1 MAGAE
6 MQLAETVERQAEA
19 DVIEAEMAQVCG
31 VLNASTG
38 RLVALVARA
47 LDSGAYQQ
55 AGIHSPEQWVSW
67 KCGVSAGR
75 ARRLVAM
82 ARRLGELPTTRESLE
97 AGALSEDQVAVM
109 CRHGPAAADAE
120 VA

>member
-1 MAGAE
+1 MIGAE

-38 RLVALVARA
+38 RLVALVAQA

-55 AGIHSPEQWVSW
+55 AGIHSPEQWVGW
-67 KCGVSAGR
+67 KCGVSRGR

-82 ARRLGELPTTRESLE
+82 ARRLGELPATKR
-97 AGALSEDQVAVM
+97 GA
-109 CRHGPAAADAE
+109 
-120 VA
+120 

>member
-67 KCGVSAGR
+67 TCGVSAGGGG
-75 ARRLVAM
+75 RLVGM
-82 ARRLGELPTTRESLE
+82 ARRLGGVSTTRRSVD
-97 AGALSEDQVAVM
+97 GGRPS
-109 CRHGPAAADAE
+109 AD
-120 VA
+120 